1 MIHMKILYTSIALLL
16 ITTFSCKPKIEAPE
30 ASMGDIDASRYV
42 AIGTSN
48 TAGYSNDGLSFS
60 GQENSYVAILATQ
73 FNAVTSVDFKQPFVS
88 AGSVGINPKGQS
100 PLKLGYKTDCK
111 GVTSLS
117 PVRIAGSGDLSQL
130 ANQYGSYGP
139 FNNLGV
145 PGLSTL
151 AVRVSGYGNSASGPG
166 NYNPFYSRFASNEA
180 TSSILSDAMAQNP
193 TFFTLMLGDEDIL
206 AYARNGA
213 SVGLIPGAN
222 GPAGNAFNGS
232 LEEIVSSLTG
242 VGAKG
247 AIANIPN
254 VLEYPYF
261 NTIPYN
267 GLTLDAASVAN
278 LNQFYTSYGIS
289 FVEGAN
295 PFLIYD
301 TTATGG
307 VRKLVEGELVL
318 LNTPLDSVKCFQMGS
333 LNPFRDEFVLTL
345 DEIDEIKTKIDQ
357 YNNVIQS
364 IAQSYGLA
372 IADVRLLVSQL
383 KSSTVYN
390 GVSMS
395 ASFVTGG
402 AYSLDGLQ
410 LNPIGQALLANQF
423 IKAININYN
432 ANIPEAV
439 VTKYSGVIFP

>member
-1 MIHMKILYTSIALLL
+1 MKILYTSFAILL
-16 ITTFSCKPKIEAPE
+16 ITTYSCKPKIEAPE
-30 ASMGDIDASRYV
+30 ASMGDVNASRYV

-60 GQENSYVAILATQ
+60 SQENSYVAILAAQ

-130 ANQYGSYGP
+130 SNQYSSYGP
-139 FNNLGV
+139 FNNLGT

-151 AVRVSGYGNSASGPG
+151 DVRVAGYGNSSNGPG

-180 TSSILSDAMAQNP
+180 TSSILSDAVAQNP

-206 AYARNGA
+206 NYAKNGA
-213 SVGLIPGAN
+213 AIGLIPGAN

-242 VGAKG
+242 IGAKG

-267 GLTLDAASVAN
+267 GLTLDAANTNTLN
-278 LNQFYTSYGIS
+278 LLYDSYGID
-289 FVEGAN
+289 FVEGSN
-295 PFLIYD
+295 PFIIYD
-301 TTATGG
+301 PTAPNGL
-307 VRKLVEGELVL
+307 RPLVAGELVL
-318 LNTPLDSVKCFQMGS
+318 LNTPLDSVKCYGMGS
-333 LNPFRDEFVLTL
+333 VYPFRDEFVLTL
-345 DEIDEIKTKIDQ
+345 DEIDEIIDKTQQ

-372 IADVRLLVSQL
+372 IADVRSLINEL
-383 KSSTVYN
+383 KSGTVYN

-395 ASFVTGG
+395 ATFVTGG

-410 LNPIGQALLANQF
+410 LNPIGHALLANKF
-423 IKAININYN
+423 ITAINTNYN
-432 ANIPEAV
+432 ANIPKAN